1 MPRCYDHNIVRC
13 TCNVHSFYALN
24 HSIIYGSLVIYTI
37 LREEKKIV
45 KWNLDLVSRFVCT
58 CCILEN
64 DIIRI

>member
-37 LREEKKIV
+37 LREEKKNCKMELRLSEQICMYM
-45 KWNLDLVSRFVCT
+45 LY
-58 CCILEN
+58 
-64 DIIRI
+64 IRK